1 MNPRHIVLA
10 VLAAALTLTSV
21 AAAGPNATKQR
32 VAINAKVRPQGTFVL
47 VPLRRGALTRDSG
60 TFSAAGGS
68 GRTVIRNG
76 QEVLIY
82 TNTWNLAGKR
92 GSLTIREQIEWV
104 SIGRDGNRDGQD
116 DTVATGAWK
125 VVRGTG
131 AYARIAGGGGNGH
144 AGLEVGW
151 IARYEGFLSVP

>member
-1 MNPRHIVLA
+1 MNPRLIVLA
-10 VLAAALTLTSV
+10 VVVAVFTLASV
-21 AAAGPNATKQR
+21 AAAGRDATKQR
-32 VAINAKVRPQGTFVL
+32 VAINAKVRPEGTFVL
-47 VPLRRGALTRDSG
+47 APLRPGAIRRDSG

-82 TNTWNLAGKR
+82 TNTWKLAGKR

-116 DTVATGAWK
+116 DTVATGTWK

-131 AYARIAGGGGNGH
+131 AYAGIAGGGGNGH

-151 IARYEGFLSVP
+151 IARYEGFLTVP

>member
-1 MNPRHIVLA
+1 M
-10 VLAAALTLTSV
+10 
-21 AAAGPNATKQR
+21 
-32 VAINAKVRPQGTFVL
+32 
-47 VPLRRGALTRDSG
+47 
-60 TFSAAGGS
+60 
-68 GRTVIRNG
+68 
-76 QEVLIY
+76 IY

-104 SIGRDGNRDGQD
+104 SIGRDGNGDGQD

-151 IARYEGFLSVP
+151 IGATRASSPFPSRPSEMPTTPSDVSGRREALS